1 MEAIGSR
8 QAIAAS
14 SFTIFIGF
22 IARSLV
28 GGVSSKGADYELVIE
43 VRLIASRTPFAITV
57 ALDSCV
63 LVCAFIGEPD
73 LNFIVVVRNK
83 VSATNLNVHIACAA
97 TVFQGDC

>member
-1 MEAIGSR
+1 M
-8 QAIAAS
+8 
-14 SFTIFIGF
+14 

-97 TVFQGDC
+97 TVFQGAHEGIISSVTAVCCD